1 MFYDATISQIV
12 LLAAGA
18 VLLTAAGE
26 DFLDFFISNRLVL
39 ALIGLY
45 PIYVF
50 TTGGSVDWLGGVLVA
65 LAVLAV
71 GIFLFAF
78 NWIGGGDVKLMA
90 AVSLGAG
97 PTLIASFLM
106 LTAVAGGVLALTMI
120 SYWRVSALV
129 PILPRIFA
137 ISEAHGRR
145 KMAYGVAIAAGGLF
159 VITQRFVA

>member
-50 TTGGSVDWLGGVLVA
+50 TTGGSVDWLGGILVA

-71 GIFLFAF
+71 GFFLFAF

-90 AVSLGAG
+90 AVSLWAG
-97 PTLIASFLM
+97 PTLIASF
-106 LTAVAGGVLALTMI
+106 
-120 SYWRVSALV
+120 
-129 PILPRIFA
+129 PC
-137 ISEAHGRR
+137 
-145 KMAYGVAIAAGGLF
+145 
-159 VITQRFVA
+159 